1 MTAADSTIQTIGIP
15 RTLFYFKHPG
25 LWETFFTC
33 LGFSVVLSG
42 KTTATILETGARIA
56 DSESCVSCKI
66 FSGHCAELIS
76 KSVDALL
83 IPRCLSIR
91 KGFVSC
97 PRLYALNDTV
107 AHEFEP
113 APRIISPCVD
123 ANNRSLYSSL
133 FATGLSLTKN
143 AVRIHRAIAA
153 AKRALR
159 AHAETGFEH
168 YHSLS
173 SSSNPRILLV
183 GHPYVLHDRFANH
196 DISVTLSSLGT
207 VVVPVDEVPINHS
220 NGCHTSGWD
229 FMDDILCRTASAY
242 ADGFHGVLQLSTFN
256 CGCDSVMKVL
266 LERQCRDFTIP
277 YMPLVLD
284 EHTSDAAI
292 QTRVEAFIDSAF

>member
-1 MTAADSTIQTIGIP
+1 MAVVHSSIRTIGIP
-15 RTLFYFKHPG
+15 RTLFYYKHPG
-25 LWETFFTC
+25 LWETFFTR

-42 KTTATILETGARIA
+42 NTTVSMLETGSRIA

-83 IPRCLSIR
+83 IPRYLSIR

-97 PRLYALNDTV
+97 PRLYALNDIV

-113 APRIISPCVD
+113 APRIISPCID
-123 ANNRSLYSSL
+123 ANNQSLYSSL
-133 FATGLSLTKN
+133 FAAGFSLTKN

-159 AHAETGFEH
+159 AHAKTGFDH
-168 YHSLS
+168 YRSLAA
-173 SSSNPRILLV
+173 SSNPRILLV
-183 GHPYVLHDRFANH
+183 GHPYVLHDRFSNH
-196 DISVTLSSLGT
+196 DIPGMLSSLGMT
-207 VVVPVDEVPINHS
+207 AVPVDDVPPNHTAGS
-220 NGCHTSGWD
+220 HTDGWD
-229 FMDDILCRTASAY
+229 FMDDILRRTTAAY
-242 ADGFHGVLQLSTFN
+242 VDGIHGVLQLSTFN

-266 LERQCRDFTIP
+266 LERQCREFTIP

-292 QTRVEAFIDSAF
+292 QTRVEAFIDSVF